1 MFYMFILNFYWF
13 YLIRSLFDHLSIAY
27 LIIMTLG
34 IITNEFVL
42 IGEPGVYFVKR
53 KMTTAIYEN

>member
-1 MFYMFILNFYWF
+1 MFILNLYWF
-13 YLIRSLFDHLSIAY
+13 YLIHSLFDHFFIAY

-42 IGEPGVYFVKR
+42 IGEPSVYLVKR